1 MLVKTYSSTL
11 YGLSAITITVE
22 VYLGKGINFF
32 LVGLPDNA
40 VKESHQRIKAAFKNN
55 DLKFPGREIT
65 INMAPADLKK
75 EGSVFDLPIAI
86 GILAVSNQLSSQ
98 YLSDYLLVGELSLDG
113 TIQPCKG
120 LLSRAIQAK
129 KEGFKGIVLPAAN
142 YEEVRQLQGIDI
154 IPVQNLKE
162 VINFLQNKHCSIP
175 NYNQKKQKT
184 IIETKDFKDV
194 QGQIHAKRAFEIAA
208 AGGHNLLLI
217 GPPGAGKSMLA
228 KRMPSILP
236 ALSLNEAIE
245 TTNIHS
251 IAFRKGVLKGLVQE
265 RPFRA
270 PHHTISDVA
279 LVGGGTTP
287 RPGEISMA
295 HNGILFLDEL
305 PEFKRNA
312 LEVLRQPLEEGKV
325 SISRANMA
333 TDFPAD
339 FTLIAA
345 MNPCPC
351 GHATD
356 PNKVCKCSSY
366 AVERYRSKISGP
378 LLDRIDMHVQVSAI
392 PLIEL
397 QSKRKQESSSD
408 IKKRVMRAR
417 KIQEDRCKNSQY
429 IFWNSN
435 LSTDQI
441 KSVCSLPKEANHLL
455 ENAMNQL
462 NLSARSYHR
471 ILKVSRTIAD
481 LEGSDRILSNHIA
494 EALHYRCLDRGQL
507 N

>member
-11 YGLSAITITVE
+11 HGLSAITITIE

-86 GILAVSNQLSSQ
+86 GILAVSNQLSTQ

-113 TIQPCKG
+113 TIQPCRG
-120 LLSRAIQAK
+120 LLSRTIQAK
-129 KEGFKGIVLPAAN
+129 KEGFKGIIVPASN
-142 YEEVRQLQGIDI
+142 YGEVRQLQGINI
-154 IPVQNLKE
+154 IPVHSLKD
-162 VINFLQNKHCSIP
+162 VINFLQNKEYSIP
-175 NYNQKKQKT
+175 KRDSNKRKKT
-184 IIETKDFKDV
+184 INSEDFEDV
-194 QGQIHAKRAFEIAA
+194 QGQTHAKRAFEIAA

-228 KRMPSILP
+228 KRMSSIMP
-236 ALSLNEAIE
+236 PLSLNESIE
-245 TTNIHS
+245 TTSIHS
-251 IAFRKGVLKGLVQE
+251 ITFRQGSLKGLIQD

-287 RPGEISMA
+287 KPGEISMA

-312 LEVLRQPLEEGKV
+312 LEVLRQPLEEGTV

-333 TDFPAD
+333 TDFPAN

-351 GHATD
+351 GYATD
-356 PNKVCKCSSY
+356 PNKSCECSTYS
-366 AVERYRSKISGP
+366 VQRYRSKISGP
-378 LLDRIDMHVQVSAI
+378 LLDRIDMHVHVSSI
-392 PLIEL
+392 PLNEL
-397 QSKRKQESSSD
+397 KSKRKQESSYE
-408 IKKRVMRAR
+408 IKKRVLVAR
-417 KIQEDRCKNSQY
+417 KVQENRCNGSTN
-429 IFWNSN
+429 IVWNSN
-435 LSTDQI
+435 LSQLQI
-441 KSVCSLPKEANHLL
+441 KSFCNLPKDASNLL
-455 ENAMNQL
+455 ENAMTQL

-481 LEGSDRILSNHIA
+481 LEGSNDILSNHIA
-494 EALHYRCLDRGQL
+494 EALHYRCLDRGAL
-507 N
+507 I

>member
-1 MLVKTYSSTL
+1 MLVKTFSSTL
-11 YGLSAITITVE
+11 HGLSAITITIE

-32 LVGLPDNA
+32 LVGLPDIA

-55 DLKFPGREIT
+55 NLKFPGREIT
-65 INMAPADLKK
+65 INMAPADLRK

-86 GILAVSNQLSSQ
+86 GILAVSNQLSTQ
-98 YLSDYLLVGELSLDG
+98 LLSDYLLVGELSLDG
-113 TIQPCKG
+113 TIQTCKG
-120 LLSRAIQAK
+120 LLSRTIQAK
-129 KEGFKGIVLPAAN
+129 KEGFKGIIVPALN
-142 YEEVRQLQGIDI
+142 YEEVRLFQGIKI
-154 IPVQNLKE
+154 IPVHNLND
-162 VINFLQNKHCSIP
+162 VINFLQKKVYSIP
-175 NYNQKKQKT
+175 QTNSVQQNKSL
-184 IIETKDFKDV
+184 EAADFKDV
-194 QGQIHAKRAFEIAA
+194 QGQTHAKRAFEIAA

-236 ALSLNEAIE
+236 PLSLNEAIE
-245 TTNIHS
+245 TTSIHS
-251 IAFRKGVLKGLVQE
+251 IAYSQGPLKGLLQE

-287 RPGEISMA
+287 KPGEISMA

-312 LEVLRQPLEEGKV
+312 LEVLRQPLEEGAV
-325 SISRANMA
+325 RISRANMA

-351 GHATD
+351 GYATD
-356 PNKVCKCSSY
+356 PNKECQCTSY
-366 AVERYRSKISGP
+366 AVKRYRSKISGP
-378 LLDRIDMHVQVSAI
+378 LLDRIDMHVQVSPI
-392 PLIEL
+392 PLIQL
-397 QSKRKQESSSD
+397 QSKREQEPSSK
-408 IKKRVMRAR
+408 IKKRVLSAR
-417 KIQEDRCKNSQY
+417 HVQESRCSGSKHVS
-429 IFWNSN
+429 WNSN
-435 LSTDQI
+435 LSPLQI
-441 KSVCSLPKEANHLL
+441 KSFCSLPKEASQLL
-455 ENAMNQL
+455 ENAMEKL

-481 LEGSDRILSNHIA
+481 LEGSEDILSNHIA
-494 EALHYRCLDRGQL
+494 EALHYRCLDRENL
-507 N
+507 

>member
-1 MLVKTYSSTL
+1 
-11 YGLSAITITVE
+11 
-22 VYLGKGINFF
+22 
-32 LVGLPDNA
+32 
-40 VKESHQRIKAAFKNN
+40 
-55 DLKFPGREIT
+55 
-65 INMAPADLKK
+65 
-75 EGSVFDLPIAI
+75 
-86 GILAVSNQLSSQ
+86 
-98 YLSDYLLVGELSLDG
+98 
-113 TIQPCKG
+113 
-120 LLSRAIQAK
+120 
-129 KEGFKGIVLPAAN
+129 
-142 YEEVRQLQGIDI
+142 
-154 IPVQNLKE
+154 
-162 VINFLQNKHCSIP
+162 
-175 NYNQKKQKT
+175 
-184 IIETKDFKDV
+184 
-194 QGQIHAKRAFEIAA
+194 
-208 AGGHNLLLI
+208 
-217 GPPGAGKSMLA
+217 
-228 KRMPSILP
+228 
-236 ALSLNEAIE
+236 
-245 TTNIHS
+245 
-251 IAFRKGVLKGLVQE
+251 
-265 RPFRA
+265 
-270 PHHTISDVA
+270 
-279 LVGGGTTP
+279 
-287 RPGEISMA
+287 MA

-351 GHATD
+351 GHASD

-455 ENAMNQL
+455 ENAMNRL

>member
-1 MLVKTYSSTL
+1 MLIKTYSSTL
-11 YGLSAITITVE
+11 QGLSAITITIE

-55 DLKFPGREIT
+55 SLKFPGREIT

-86 GILAVSNQLSSQ
+86 GILAVSNQISAQ
-98 YLSDYLLVGELSLDG
+98 YLSDYLIVGELSLDG
-113 TIQPCKG
+113 TIQPCQG

-129 KEGFKGIVLPAAN
+129 KEGFKGIIVPALN
-142 YEEVRQLQGIDI
+142 YEEVRMLEGINI
-154 IPVQNLKE
+154 IPVHSLIDVLK
-162 VINFLQNKHCSIP
+162 FLQKKEYSVPLRNSNKKNENKDSL
-175 NYNQKKQKT
+175 
-184 IIETKDFKDV
+184 DFKDV
-194 QGQIHAKRAFEIAA
+194 KGQTHAKRAFEIAA

-236 ALSLNEAIE
+236 PLSLHEAIE
-245 TTNIHS
+245 TTSIHS
-251 IAFRKGVLKGLVQE
+251 IAFRQGTIAGLIKN

-287 RPGEISMA
+287 KPGEISMA

-312 LEVLRQPLEEGKV
+312 LEVLRQPLEEGAV

-333 TDFPAD
+333 TEFPAN

-356 PNKVCKCSSY
+356 PNKSCECSSY
-366 AVERYRSKISGP
+366 SVQRYRSKISGP
-378 LLDRIDMHVQVSAI
+378 LLDRIDMHVQVSSI

-397 QSKRKQESSSD
+397 QSSKTEETSSD
-408 IKKRVMRAR
+408 IKKRVLRAR
-417 KIQEDRCKNSQY
+417 KIQEKRFNNSGP
-429 IFWNSN
+429 ILCNTN
-435 LSTDQI
+435 LSPPQI
-441 KSVCSLPKEANHLL
+441 NTFCSLPKDARNLL
-455 ENAMNQL
+455 ENAMNKL
-462 NLSARSYHR
+462 NFSARSYHR

-481 LEGSDRILSNHIA
+481 LEGSPGILSNHVA
-494 EALHYRCLDRGQL
+494 EALHYRCLDRG